1 MWGRTICLLISC
13 PQIFMQ
19 QDGDTFITWCWAPF
33 HFTITFVEILLLAQR
48 AIFLNLLFKILFSL
62 DHALSILFSFP
73 RPPSLFLTQLYSPRP
88 PTNHCSSHMWTPSPR
103 TAPPFPETQNS
114 DYTLKMV
121 FSNAGQI
128 YPSHLKGRN
137 YFCNFDLILYYAYM
151 LEIAAAINWGL
162 GNLRDKKHHV

>member
-1 MWGRTICLLISC
+1 
-13 PQIFMQ
+13 
-19 QDGDTFITWCWAPF
+19 
-33 HFTITFVEILLLAQR
+33 
-48 AIFLNLLFKILFSL
+48 
-62 DHALSILFSFP
+62 
-73 RPPSLFLTQLYSPRP
+73 
-88 PTNHCSSHMWTPSPR
+88 
-103 TAPPFPETQNS
+103 
-114 DYTLKMV
+114 MV